1 MKKNHLKKVAFLGL
15 SAGALMTN
23 QSTLEADAI
32 NLDYVLAKPACKASA
47 GCGGLT
53 AAREVEN
60 TKYDIQNSDTDTD
73 TDPDSEQKRFDEEVK
88 KNV

>member
-23 QSTLEADAI
+23 QTTLEADVI

-60 TKYDIQNSDTDTD
+60 TQYDIKEDSDADT
-73 TDPDSEQKRFDEEVK
+73 DSEQKRFDEEVK